1 MFRLALLGPL
11 ALCLFT
17 TPAAARFDVTFGN
30 SWDGIPLQQ
39 ILDDEYGVGA
49 VDAATD
55 YEGYRA
61 GDADPPYWVDAGL
74 NGVLVREIAGF
85 SSQNT
90 LGWYEE
96 DLVARPI
103 IDDFGDGVVFDG
115 SLEAGATAGITFPGG
130 VTRFGF
136 YLNPNGTGDSNHAPE
151 PELFFTNRFHND
163 LGPDGS
169 GPPPH
174 APLDGDPQCL
184 VYNVTHL
191 NQGVP
196 TYVLAWED
204 LDYGGPLTATYS
216 GGTDND
222 FNDLVIEVS
231 ADSPVPAVA
240 SSWGRVKALYERN
253 R

>member
-1 MFRLALLGPL
+1 MLRIAPVTLLALGL
-11 ALCLFT
+11 AVA
-17 TPAAARFDVTFGN
+17 PAAAEFQVTFGN

-49 VDAATD
+49 LDAQTD
-55 YEGYRA
+55 SDGYLS

-74 NGVLVREIAGF
+74 NGVLIREIAGYA
-85 SSQNT
+85 SQNT
-90 LGWYEE
+90 LGWYRE
-96 DLVARPI
+96 DLAGPPI
-103 IDDFGDGVVFDG
+103 IDDFDDGVVFDG
-115 SLEAGATAGITFPGG
+115 ALAAGASESIVFPGG

-136 YLNPNGTGDSNHAPE
+136 YLNPNGSGPSNNAPE
-151 PELFFTNRFHND
+151 PELFFTNRFYND
-163 LGPDGS
+163 LGADGS

-174 APLDGDPQCL
+174 APSDGDPQCL
-184 VYNVTHL
+184 IYNVTHL

-204 LDYGGPLTATYS
+204 LDYGGVLTDTVS

-222 FNDLVIEVS
+222 FNDLVIEIS

-240 SSWGRVKALYERN
+240 SSWGKVKALYDKGR
-253 R
+253 